1 MLPEPLTETE
11 SAGRDIRTCQLQS
24 SNSSFR
30 AGTSLAVSPR
40 VRDFQD
46 SKMCTHLVPL
56 RVSGTDWDRSLLCFL
71 GSSLA
76 IGRLEKAL
84 TQGMI
89 AAYNAEH
96 ATFGNPATT
105 QHSSP
110 ALLALQNSRGNCFDK
125 RSNHE
130 GSTSHPFSASACAQL
145 TSSTLFEA
153 GLHHS

>member
-30 AGTSLAVSPR
+30 AGTSLAVSPW

-56 RVSGTDWDRSLLCFL
+56 RVSGTGWDRSLLCFL
-71 GSSLA
+71 GSTLA
-76 IGRLEKAL
+76 IERLEKAL
-84 TQGMI
+84 TQGTI
-89 AAYNAEH
+89 AAYNAER
-96 ATFGNPATT
+96 ATSGNPATV
-105 QHSSP
+105 QHGSP
-110 ALLALQNSRGNCFDK
+110 ALLALWNSRGNCFDK
-125 RSNHE
+125 RSNHK
-130 GSTSHPFSASACAQL
+130 GSTSYPLPASACAQL
-145 TSSTLFEA
+145 TLSMLFEP